1 MKNLIAPFFLLFVV
15 QHLSATTFYDQLCQ
29 FNFNWG
35 KYESQA
41 PKGEA
46 RYFASDREYVQ
57 AHLSSVIP
65 ILRSNPVSHLS
76 AEQYECRTHLIEV
89 LDGYREG
96 GKFPLN
102 YYRHER
108 IPVFIDEHNTHCAVG
123 YLLQQTG
130 HEELARRIAAT
141 DNYAWVKDI
150 HEKELLEWQEAS
162 GFTLEELK
170 LIQGAY
176 DFYMPDALIAPN
188 KYEIPQKPACM
199 VTYFERNGGGNS
211 VVESE
216 ENIWCRGEGVNGL
229 LNGRWEQ
236 NFAAGLPWIEGYFKD
251 GKRTG
256 EWKEYYQG
264 TTQLCRTEN
273 WRDDK
278 LNGVRKRFDRSGV
291 LIEEITFKDGNAI
304 TKTNYDRL
312 SSLTWVRKPL
322 DSNLV
327 WTEVY
332 TPGGGLIAS
341 GHERVHNPGNLLWFQ
356 NIELT
361 ALNST
366 AITARDISQSNG
378 VVTSG
383 FGGTGLYNTP
393 PLVQYKKEGEWVYY
407 NNLYG
412 ASASALNIFAQDS
425 PIFLAQS
432 SAQSTLALLQ
442 DLRLFDSE
450 EFRSDYDSIRVEY
463 GENVQDFYGEGK
475 EYLHLQVHYQNIIQN
490 IIRFNRSKYGLSS
503 TSSIQIKEVG
513 QYNRDGLKIGEWKH
527 FNTNGE
533 LYKTEHFIIPTKE
546 ESDVASREL
555 GVETKGT

>member
-1 MKNLIAPFFLLFVV
+1 MKNIIAFFFSLFVV

-29 FNFNWG
+29 FNFNWK

-46 RYFASDREYVQ
+46 RHFASDREYVQ
-57 AHLSSVIP
+57 AHLSNVIP
-65 ILRSNPVSHLS
+65 ILRSNPVSHLR
-76 AEQYECRTHLIEV
+76 AEQYEHRTHLIEL
-89 LDGYREG
+89 LDGYREAG
-96 GKFPLN
+96 NFPLN

-130 HEELARRIAAT
+130 YEDLARRIAAT

-150 HEKELLEWQEAS
+150 HEEELLEWQEAS

-188 KYEIPQKPACM
+188 KYEIPQKPAPM
-199 VTYFERNGGGNS
+199 VTYFEGSGGGSS
-211 VVESE
+211 VTESE
-216 ENIWCRGEGVNGL
+216 ENIWCRGEGENGL

-236 NFAAGLPWIEGYFKD
+236 NFAAGVPWIEGYFKD

-291 LIEEITFKDGNAI
+291 LIEEIMFKDGNAI
-304 TKTNYDRL
+304 AKTNYDRYH
-312 SSLTWVRKPL
+312 SLTWVRKPL
-322 DSNLV
+322 DSTLV

-332 TPGGGLIAS
+332 TPAGGLIAS

-361 ALNST
+361 ALNSA
-366 AITARDISQSNG
+366 AITARDISQSNE
-378 VVTSG
+378 VVTLG
-383 FGGTGLYNTP
+383 FGRAGLGLYNTP
-393 PLVQYKKEGEWVYY
+393 PLVQYKKEGEWIYY

-412 ASASALNIFAQDS
+412 ASASALNIFAQD
-425 PIFLAQS
+425 PPQY
-432 SAQSTLALLQ
+432 TLALLQ
-442 DLRLFDSE
+442 ELRLFDNA
-450 EFRSDYDSIRVEY
+450 EFHSDYDSIRVEY
-463 GENVQDFYGEGK
+463 GRDVRDFYGEGK
-475 EYLHLQVHYQNIIQN
+475 GYFHLQVRYQYIYISDYGSPNPWGRDRAFPR
-490 IIRFNRSKYGLSS
+490 RFF
-503 TSSIQIKEVG
+503 QVKEFG
-513 QYNRDGLKIGEWKH
+513 QYNREGLKIGEWKH
-527 FNTNGE
+527 FNTAGE

-546 ESDVASREL
+546 ENDVASRGL
-555 GVETKGT
+555 GVATEGR